1 MVRVIA
7 DVRRHMQA
15 TARDLS
21 TPEGTFAEYQQAW
34 IQKDVPRFLAT
45 INFQQEAY
53 EKLQAR
59 GAHLAGPDDPAVTE
73 FAAKVEAELRTLLQ
87 TRGFIAT
94 DIGSCK
100 IAQKLPLFEN
110 EVRFILSCK
119 SATSALLMPIRLM
132 RFPTGWL
139 VVRGG

>member
-1 MVRVIA
+1 
-7 DVRRHMQA
+7 MQA

-21 TPEGTFAEYQQAW
+21 TPEATFAEYQQAW
-34 IQKDVPRFLAT
+34 VQKDVPRFLAT
-45 INFQQEAY
+45 ISFQQEAY

-59 GAHLAGPDDPAVTE
+59 GVPVTDPNDLSVTK
-73 FAAKVEAELRTLLQ
+73 FAAEVETELRTLLQ

-94 DIGSCK
+94 DISSCK
-100 IAQKLPLFEN
+100 IAQKILLSEN

-119 SATSALLMPIRLM
+119 STTSALLMPIRLM
-132 RFPTGWL
+132 RFPAGWL

>member
-1 MVRVIA
+1 
-7 DVRRHMQA
+7 MQA
-15 TARDLS
+15 TARELS
-21 TPEGTFAEYQQAW
+21 TPEATFAEYQQAW
-34 IQKDVPRFLAT
+34 VQKDVVRFLAT

-59 GAHLAGPDDPAVTE
+59 GVQVASSSDSAVTE
-73 FAAKVEAELRTLLQ
+73 FAAKIETELRTLLQ

-94 DIGSCK
+94 DIGNCT
-100 IAQKLPLFEN
+100 IAQKIPLSEN
-110 EVRFILSCK
+110 EVRLILSCK

-132 RFPTGWL
+132 RFPAGWL

>member
-1 MVRVIA
+1 
-7 DVRRHMQA
+7 MQA

-21 TPEGTFAEYQQAW
+21 SPEATFAEYQQAW
-34 IQKDVPRFLAT
+34 VQKDVPRFLAA

-53 EKLQAR
+53 EKLKAR
-59 GAHLAGPDDPAVTE
+59 GAESVAPDDPEVTNLATTIE
-73 FAAKVEAELRTLLQ
+73 NDLRTLLQ

-94 DIGSCK
+94 DIGGCR
-100 IAQKLPLFEN
+100 IAQKVPLSDN

-119 SATSALLMPIRLM
+119 SQTSARLMPIRIM
-132 RFPTGWL
+132 RFPAGWL

>member
-1 MVRVIA
+1 MRAIA
-7 DVRRHMQA
+7 P
-15 TARDLS
+15 DLS
-21 TPEGTFAEYQQAW
+21 TPEATFAEYQQAW
-34 IQKDVPRFLAT
+34 VQKDVPRFLAT
-45 INFQQEAY
+45 LNFQQEAY

-59 GAHLAGPDDPAVTE
+59 GTEVAGPTDPAVTE
-73 FAAKVEAELRTLLQ
+73 LATNIETELRTLLQ

-100 IAQKLPLFEN
+100 IAQKLPLSEN

-132 RFPTGWL
+132 RFPAGWL
-139 VVRGG
+139 VIRGG

>member
-1 MVRVIA
+1 
-7 DVRRHMQA
+7 MQT

-21 TPEGTFAEYQQAW
+21 TPETTFAEYQQAW
-34 IQKDVPRFLAT
+34 VQKDVPRVLAT

-53 EKLQAR
+53 EKLKAR
-59 GAHLAGPDDPAVTE
+59 GVQIDGPANPEVIKQASTIEDD
-73 FAAKVEAELRTLLQ
+73 LRTLLQ

-94 DIGSCK
+94 DIGSCR
-100 IAQKLPLFEN
+100 IAQKILLSET

-132 RFPTGWL
+132 RFPAGWL